1 MSNAINKF
9 LIIGRN
15 TLTFH
20 LNSRFMKTTF
30 SKPLKCVYTSM
41 AFILVMIA
49 ITLPSCASHNEACEA
64 YQNIELELEAE

>member
-1 MSNAINKF
+1 
-9 LIIGRN
+9 
-15 TLTFH
+15 
-20 LNSRFMKTTF
+20 MKTTF
-30 SKPLKCVYTSM
+30 SKPLKRAYASM